1 MPFDIKSIFSKN
13 FINLSLNQGV
23 NIIATLIYTPILF
36 QILGEENFGLIQLAF
51 SVVVILSI
59 FSLISAGV
67 IVFLINDR
75 RTQDKT
81 FKLGDELEKKI
92 TSSIESIY
100 VKREEDFK
108 KTSKENIE
116 NVIDPFKK
124 RIKEF
129 EEEVRKNTT
138 QQHEFH
144 TKTKVT
150 IDNLIEQ
157 TNQIT
162 SDANKLTKALS
173 GESKTQGDYGE
184 LKLQMLLENS
194 GLEENIHYKLQKSFT
209 VKSEGDVSREI
220 PDAVIYLPQNRNII
234 IDSKFSFSAYNDY
247 CNTDVKAEK
256 EKHGKSLTK
265 NIRDRINDLSS
276 TKYNQIEELN
286 TPDIIF
292 MFLGID
298 DSLSV
303 ALKHDPE
310 LVSFA
315 DKKRIALVSPSI
327 LHISIKMVENLWRLD
342 GQRASVV
349 KVYEEAQKLV
359 DKLHGFTNVMDSLGT
374 SIAQSQKKYDAF
386 SPGPN
391 EWPAL
396 LRRCDAADSSYKE

>member
-1 MPFDIKSIFSKN
+1 MD
-13 FINLSLNQGV
+13 L
-23 NIIATLIYTPILF
+23 
-36 QILGEENFGLIQLAF
+36 
-51 SVVVILSI
+51 VVVILSI
-59 FSLISAGV
+59 FSVISLSV

-75 RTQDKT
+75 RTKDESNN
-81 FKLGDELEKKI
+81 LGDQLEKKI
-92 TSSIESIY
+92 TNSIEAIY
-100 VKREEDFK
+100 EKREEDFK
-108 KTSKENIE
+108 KVSKENIE

-209 VKSEGDVSREI
+209 VKTEGDVSREI
-220 PDAVIYLPQNRNII
+220 PDAVIYLPQGRNII
-234 IDSKFSFSAYNDY
+234 IDSKFSFTAYNDY
-247 CNTDVKAEK
+247 CNTDAKEEK
-256 EKHGKSLTK
+256 EKHGKNLTK
-265 NIRDRINDLSS
+265 NIRERINDLSA
-276 TKYNQIEELN
+276 TKYSQIEELN

-303 ALKHDPE
+303 ALKYDPD
-310 LVSFA
+310 LVSYA

-342 GQRASVV
+342 GQRESVI

-374 SIAQSQKKYDAF
+374 SIAQSQKKYDDARNKLIDGKG
-386 SPGPN
+386 SMSSKIEGLV
-391 EWPAL
+391 AL
-396 LRRCDAADSSYKE
+396 GSKETKKLKNDD

>member
-1 MPFDIKSIFSKN
+1 MD
-13 FINLSLNQGV
+13 L
-23 NIIATLIYTPILF
+23 
-36 QILGEENFGLIQLAF
+36 
-51 SVVVILSI
+51 VVVILSI
-59 FSLISAGV
+59 FSVISLSV

-75 RTQDKT
+75 RTKDESNN
-81 FKLGDELEKKI
+81 LGDQLEKKI
-92 TSSIESIY
+92 TNSIEAIY
-100 VKREEDFK
+100 EKREEDFK
-108 KTSKENIE
+108 KVSKENIE

-194 GLEENIHYKLQKSFT
+194 GLEEDIHYKLQKSFT
-209 VKSEGDVSREI
+209 VKTEGDVSREI
-220 PDAVIYLPQNRNII
+220 PDAVIYLPQSRNIV
-234 IDSKFSFSAYNDY
+234 IDSKFSFTAYNDY
-247 CNTDVKAEK
+247 CNTDAKEEK
-256 EKHGKSLTK
+256 EKHGKNLTK
-265 NIRDRINDLSS
+265 NIRERINDLSA
-276 TKYNQIEELN
+276 TKYSQIEELN

-303 ALKHDPE
+303 ALKYDPD
-310 LVSFA
+310 LVSYA

-342 GQRASVV
+342 GQRESVI

-374 SIAQSQKKYDAF
+374 SIAQSQKKYDDARNKLIDGKG
-386 SPGPN
+386 SMSSKIEGLV
-391 EWPAL
+391 AL
-396 LRRCDAADSSYKE
+396 GSKETKKLKNDD

>member
-1 MPFDIKSIFSKN
+1 MCTALLCFSVTAAEYMPNFKDTDIN
-13 FINLSLNQGV
+13 EFINIAKFYIMLHIIKNNFKDP
-23 NIIATLIYTPILF
+23 NID
-36 QILGEENFGLIQLAF
+36 EN
-51 SVVVILSI
+51 VYKILSI
-59 FSLISAGV
+59 QNSVNI
-67 IVFLINDR
+67 
-75 RTQDKT
+75 RTSY
-81 FKLGDELEKKI
+81 GG
-92 TSSIESIY
+92 TSPSE
-100 VKREEDFK
+100 V
-108 KTSKENIE
+108 
-116 NVIDPFKK
+116 KK

-234 IDSKFSFSAYNDY
+234 IDSKFSFTAYNDY
-247 CNTDVKAEK
+247 CNTDVKEER

-265 NIRDRINDLSS
+265 NIRERINDLSS
-276 TKYNQIEELN
+276 TKYSQIEELN
-286 TPDIIF
+286 TADIIF

-303 ALKHDPE
+303 ALKYDSE

-342 GQRASVV
+342 GQRESVI

-374 SIAQSQKKYDAF
+374 SIAQSQKKYD
-386 SPGPN
+386 
-391 EWPAL
+391 
-396 LRRCDAADSSYKE
+396 DARSKLIDGKGSMSSKIEGLVSLGAKESKKLTDDS

>member
-1 MPFDIKSIFSKN
+1 ME
-13 FINLSLNQGV
+13 L
-23 NIIATLIYTPILF
+23 
-36 QILGEENFGLIQLAF
+36 
-51 SVVVILSI
+51 VVVILTI
-59 FSLISAGV
+59 FLVISLAGV
-67 IVFLINDR
+67 IFLLTKNKKELDPN
-75 RTQDKT
+75 T
-81 FKLGDELEKKI
+81 LSSELEQKLS
-92 TSSIESIY
+92 SSIDNIFK
-100 VKREEDFK
+100 KREDEFK

-116 NVIDPFKK
+116 NIIDPFKK

-129 EEEVRKNTT
+129 EDEVRKNTT

-173 GESKTQGDYGE
+173 GDSKTQGDYGE
-184 LKLQMLLENS
+184 LKLKMLLENS
-194 GLEENIHYKLQKSFT
+194 GLEENTHYRLQKSFT
-209 VKSEGDVSREI
+209 VKADEDISREI
-220 PDAVIYLPQNRNII
+220 PDAVIYLPHNRNLI
-234 IDSKFSFSAYNDY
+234 IDSKFSFNAYNDY
-247 CNTDVKAEK
+247 CNTESKDEK
-256 EKHGKSLTK
+256 QKFGKVLTK
-265 NIRDRINDLSS
+265 NIRERINDLSETRYS
-276 TKYNQIEELN
+276 QIEELN

-310 LVSFA
+310 LVSYA

-342 GQRASVV
+342 GQRESVI

-359 DKLHGFTNVMDSLGT
+359 AKLHGFTDVMDSLGN
-374 SIAQSQKKYDAF
+374 SIAQSQKKYDDARNKLIDGKG
-386 SPGPN
+386 SMSSRIEGLV
-391 EWPAL
+391 AL
-396 LRRCDAADSSYKE
+396 GSKESNKLKDDS

>member
-1 MPFDIKSIFSKN
+1 MD
-13 FINLSLNQGV
+13 
-23 NIIATLIYTPILF
+23 
-36 QILGEENFGLIQLAF
+36 

-59 FSLISAGV
+59 FSVISLGV

-75 RTQDKT
+75 RTKDKSSK
-81 FKLGDELEKKI
+81 FGDELERKI

-100 VKREEDFK
+100 EKREEDFK
-108 KTSKENIE
+108 KASKENIE

-129 EEEVRKNTT
+129 EEEVRKNTS

-209 VKSEGDVSREI
+209 VKIEGDVSREI

-234 IDSKFSFSAYNDY
+234 IDSKFSFTAYNDY
-247 CNTDVKAEK
+247 CNTDVKEEK

-265 NIRDRINDLSS
+265 NIRERINDLSS
-276 TKYNQIEELN
+276 TKYSQIEELN

-303 ALKHDPE
+303 ALKYDPE

-342 GQRASVV
+342 GQRESVI

-374 SIAQSQKKYDAF
+374 SIAQSQKKYD
-386 SPGPN
+386 
-391 EWPAL
+391 
-396 LRRCDAADSSYKE
+396 DARSKLIDGKGSMSSKIEGLVSLGAKESKKLTDDS

>member
-1 MPFDIKSIFSKN
+1 MD
-13 FINLSLNQGV
+13 L
-23 NIIATLIYTPILF
+23 
-36 QILGEENFGLIQLAF
+36 
-51 SVVVILSI
+51 VVVILSI
-59 FSLISAGV
+59 FSVISLSV

-75 RTQDKT
+75 RTKDESNN
-81 FKLGDELEKKI
+81 LGDQLEKKI
-92 TSSIESIY
+92 TNSIEAIY
-100 VKREEDFK
+100 EKREEDFK
-108 KTSKENIE
+108 KVSKENIE

-209 VKSEGDVSREI
+209 VKTEGDVSREI
-220 PDAVIYLPQNRNII
+220 PDAVIYLPQSRNII
-234 IDSKFSFSAYNDY
+234 IDSKFSFTAYNDY
-247 CNTDVKAEK
+247 CNTDAKEEK
-256 EKHGKSLTK
+256 EKHGKNLTK
-265 NIRDRINDLSS
+265 NIRERINDLSA
-276 TKYNQIEELN
+276 TKYSQIEELN

-303 ALKHDPE
+303 ALKYDPD
-310 LVSFA
+310 LVSYA

-342 GQRASVV
+342 GQRESVI

-374 SIAQSQKKYDAF
+374 SIAQSQKKYDDARNKLIDGKG
-386 SPGPN
+386 SMSSKIEGLV
-391 EWPAL
+391 AL
-396 LRRCDAADSSYKE
+396 GSKETKKLKNDD

>member
-1 MPFDIKSIFSKN
+1 MD
-13 FINLSLNQGV
+13 L
-23 NIIATLIYTPILF
+23 
-36 QILGEENFGLIQLAF
+36 
-51 SVVVILSI
+51 VVVILSI
-59 FSLISAGV
+59 FSVISLSV
-67 IVFLINDR
+67 IVFLIKDR
-75 RTQDKT
+75 MTKNESNN
-81 FKLGDELEKKI
+81 LGDQLEKKI
-92 TSSIESIY
+92 TNSIEAIY
-100 VKREEDFK
+100 EKREEDFK
-108 KTSKENIE
+108 KVSKENIE

-194 GLEENIHYKLQKSFT
+194 GLEENVHYKLQKSFT
-209 VKSEGDVSREI
+209 VKTEGDISREI

-234 IDSKFSFSAYNDY
+234 IDSKFSFTAYNDY
-247 CNTDVKAEK
+247 CNTDAKEEK
-256 EKHGKSLTK
+256 EKHGKNLTK
-265 NIRDRINDLSS
+265 NIRERINDLST
-276 TKYNQIEELN
+276 TKYSQIKELN

-303 ALKHDPE
+303 ALKFDPE

-342 GQRASVV
+342 GQRESVV

-359 DKLHGFTNVMDSLGT
+359 DKLHGFTNVMDSLGI
-374 SIAQSQKKYDAF
+374 SIAQSQKKYD
-386 SPGPN
+386 
-391 EWPAL
+391 
-396 LRRCDAADSSYKE
+396 DARNKLIDGKGSMSSKIEGLVSLGAKESKKLIDDS

>member
-1 MPFDIKSIFSKN
+1 MD
-13 FINLSLNQGV
+13 L
-23 NIIATLIYTPILF
+23 
-36 QILGEENFGLIQLAF
+36 
-51 SVVVILSI
+51 VVVILSI
-59 FSLISAGV
+59 FSVISLSV

-75 RTQDKT
+75 RTKDESNN
-81 FKLGDELEKKI
+81 LGDQLEKKI
-92 TSSIESIY
+92 TNSIEAIY
-100 VKREEDFK
+100 EKREEDFK
-108 KTSKENIE
+108 KVSKENIE

-209 VKSEGDVSREI
+209 VKTEGDVSREI
-220 PDAVIYLPQNRNII
+220 PDAVIYLPQSRNII
-234 IDSKFSFSAYNDY
+234 IDSKFSFTAYNDY
-247 CNTDVKAEK
+247 CNTDAKEEK
-256 EKHGKSLTK
+256 EKHGKNLTK
-265 NIRDRINDLSS
+265 NIRERINDLSA
-276 TKYNQIEELN
+276 TKYSQIEELN

-303 ALKHDPE
+303 ALKYDPD
-310 LVSFA
+310 LVSYA

-342 GQRASVV
+342 GQRESVI

-359 DKLHGFTNVMDSLGT
+359 DKLHGFTSVMDSLGT
-374 SIAQSQKKYDAF
+374 SIAQSQKKYDDARNKLIDGKG
-386 SPGPN
+386 SMSSKIEGLV
-391 EWPAL
+391 AL
-396 LRRCDAADSSYKE
+396 GSKETKKLKNDD

>member
-1 MPFDIKSIFSKN
+1 MD
-13 FINLSLNQGV
+13 
-23 NIIATLIYTPILF
+23 A
-36 QILGEENFGLIQLAF
+36 
-51 SVVVILSI
+51 VVVILSI

-67 IVFLINDR
+67 IAFLINDR
-75 RTQDKT
+75 KTQDKT

-100 VKREEDFK
+100 EKREEDFK

-144 TKTKVT
+144 AKTKVT

-209 VKSEGDVSREI
+209 VKAEGDVSREI

-286 TPDIIF
+286 TPDII
-292 MFLGID
+292 L
-298 DSLSV
+298 SL
-303 ALKHDPE
+303 
-310 LVSFA
+310 
-315 DKKRIALVSPSI
+315 I
-327 LHISIKMVENLWRLD
+327 HI
-342 GQRASVV
+342 
-349 KVYEEAQKLV
+349 
-359 DKLHGFTNVMDSLGT
+359 
-374 SIAQSQKKYDAF
+374 
-386 SPGPN
+386 
-391 EWPAL
+391 
-396 LRRCDAADSSYKE
+396 

>member
-1 MPFDIKSIFSKN
+1 MD
-13 FINLSLNQGV
+13 L
-23 NIIATLIYTPILF
+23 
-36 QILGEENFGLIQLAF
+36 
-51 SVVVILSI
+51 VVVILSI
-59 FSLISAGV
+59 FSVISLSA
-67 IVFLINDR
+67 IVFLIKDR
-75 RTQDKT
+75 RTKDESNN
-81 FKLGDELEKKI
+81 LGDQLEKKI
-92 TSSIESIY
+92 TNSIEAIY
-100 VKREEDFK
+100 AKREEDFK
-108 KTSKENIE
+108 KVSKENIE

-209 VKSEGDVSREI
+209 VKTEGDISREI
-220 PDAVIYLPQNRNII
+220 PDAVIYLPQSRNII
-234 IDSKFSFSAYNDY
+234 IDSKFSFTAYNDY
-247 CNTDVKAEK
+247 CNTDSKEEK
-256 EKHGKSLTK
+256 EKHGKNLTK
-265 NIRDRINDLSS
+265 NIRERINDLST
-276 TKYNQIEELN
+276 TKYSQIKELN

-303 ALKHDPE
+303 ALKFDPE

-342 GQRASVV
+342 GQRESVV

-359 DKLHGFTNVMDSLGT
+359 DKLHGFTNVMDSLGI
-374 SIAQSQKKYDAF
+374 SIAQSQKKYD
-386 SPGPN
+386 
-391 EWPAL
+391 
-396 LRRCDAADSSYKE
+396 DARNKLIDGKGSMSSKIEGLVSLGAKESKKLIDDS

>member
-1 MPFDIKSIFSKN
+1 MD
-13 FINLSLNQGV
+13 L
-23 NIIATLIYTPILF
+23 
-36 QILGEENFGLIQLAF
+36 
-51 SVVVILSI
+51 VVVILSI
-59 FSLISAGV
+59 FSVISLSV

-75 RTQDKT
+75 RTKDESNN
-81 FKLGDELEKKI
+81 LGDQLEKKI
-92 TSSIESIY
+92 TNSIEAIY
-100 VKREEDFK
+100 EKREEDFK
-108 KTSKENIE
+108 KVSKENIE

-194 GLEENIHYKLQKSFT
+194 GLEEDIHYKLQKSFT
-209 VKSEGDVSREI
+209 VKTEGDVSREI
-220 PDAVIYLPQNRNII
+220 PDAVIYLPQSRNII
-234 IDSKFSFSAYNDY
+234 IDSKFSFSSYNDY
-247 CNTDVKAEK
+247 CNTDAKEEK
-256 EKHGKSLTK
+256 EKHGKNLTK
-265 NIRDRINDLSS
+265 NIRERINDLSA
-276 TKYNQIEELN
+276 TKYSQIKELN

-303 ALKHDPE
+303 ALKYDPD
-310 LVSFA
+310 LVSYA

-342 GQRASVV
+342 GQRESVI

-374 SIAQSQKKYDAF
+374 SIAQSQKKYDDARNKLIDGKG
-386 SPGPN
+386 SMSSKIEGLV
-391 EWPAL
+391 AL
-396 LRRCDAADSSYKE
+396 GSKETKKLKNDD

>member
-1 MPFDIKSIFSKN
+1 ME
-13 FINLSLNQGV
+13 L
-23 NIIATLIYTPILF
+23 
-36 QILGEENFGLIQLAF
+36 
-51 SVVVILSI
+51 VVVILSI
-59 FSLISAGV
+59 FSVISLSV

-75 RTQDKT
+75 RTKDESNN
-81 FKLGDELEKKI
+81 LGDQLEKKI
-92 TSSIESIY
+92 TNSIEAIY
-100 VKREEDFK
+100 EKREEDFK
-108 KTSKENIE
+108 KVSKENIE

-194 GLEENIHYKLQKSFT
+194 GLEEDIHYKLQKSFT
-209 VKSEGDVSREI
+209 VKTEGDVSREI
-220 PDAVIYLPQNRNII
+220 PDAVIYLPQSRNII
-234 IDSKFSFSAYNDY
+234 IDSKFSFTAYNDY
-247 CNTDVKAEK
+247 CNTDAKEEK
-256 EKHGKSLTK
+256 EKHGKNLTK
-265 NIRDRINDLSS
+265 NIRERINDLSA
-276 TKYNQIEELN
+276 TKYSQIKELN

-303 ALKHDPE
+303 ALKYDPD
-310 LVSFA
+310 LVSYA

-342 GQRASVV
+342 GQRESVV

-374 SIAQSQKKYDAF
+374 SIAQSQKKYD
-386 SPGPN
+386 
-391 EWPAL
+391 
-396 LRRCDAADSSYKE
+396 DARNKLIDGKGSMSSKIEGLVSLGAKETKKLTDDS

>member
-1 MPFDIKSIFSKN
+1 MD
-13 FINLSLNQGV
+13 L
-23 NIIATLIYTPILF
+23 
-36 QILGEENFGLIQLAF
+36 
-51 SVVVILSI
+51 VVVILSI
-59 FSLISAGV
+59 FSIISLSV

-75 RTQDKT
+75 RTKDESNS
-81 FKLGDELEKKI
+81 FGDQLEKKI
-92 TSSIESIY
+92 TNSIEAIY
-100 VKREEDFK
+100 EKREEDFK
-108 KTSKENIE
+108 KVSKENIE

-209 VKSEGDVSREI
+209 VKTEGDISREI
-220 PDAVIYLPQNRNII
+220 PDAVIYLPQSRNII
-234 IDSKFSFSAYNDY
+234 IDSKFSFTAYNDY
-247 CNTDVKAEK
+247 CNTDAKEEK
-256 EKHGKSLTK
+256 EKHGKNLTK
-265 NIRDRINDLSS
+265 NIRERINDLSA
-276 TKYNQIEELN
+276 TKYSQIKELN

-303 ALKHDPE
+303 ALKYDPD
-310 LVSFA
+310 LVSYA

-342 GQRASVV
+342 GQRESVV

-374 SIAQSQKKYDAF
+374 SIAQSQKKYD
-386 SPGPN
+386 
-391 EWPAL
+391 
-396 LRRCDAADSSYKE
+396 DARNKLIDGKGSMSSKIEGLVSLGAKETKKLTDDS

>member
-1 MPFDIKSIFSKN
+1 MD
-13 FINLSLNQGV
+13 L
-23 NIIATLIYTPILF
+23 
-36 QILGEENFGLIQLAF
+36 
-51 SVVVILSI
+51 VVVILSI
-59 FSLISAGV
+59 FSVISLSV

-75 RTQDKT
+75 RTKDESNN
-81 FKLGDELEKKI
+81 LGDQLEKKI
-92 TSSIESIY
+92 TNSIEAIY
-100 VKREEDFK
+100 EKREEDFK
-108 KTSKENIE
+108 KVSKENIE

-209 VKSEGDVSREI
+209 VKTEGDVSREI
-220 PDAVIYLPQNRNII
+220 PDAVIYLPQSRNII
-234 IDSKFSFSAYNDY
+234 IDSKFSFTAYNDY
-247 CNTDVKAEK
+247 CNTDAKEEK
-256 EKHGKSLTK
+256 EKHGKNLTK
-265 NIRDRINDLSS
+265 NIRERINDLSA
-276 TKYNQIEELN
+276 TKYSQIEELN

-303 ALKHDPE
+303 ALKYDPD
-310 LVSFA
+310 LVSYA

-342 GQRASVV
+342 GQRESVI

-374 SIAQSQKKYDAF
+374 SIAQSQKKYDDARNKLIDGKG
-386 SPGPN
+386 SMSSKIEGLV
-391 EWPAL
+391 AL
-396 LRRCDAADSSYKE
+396 GSKETKKLKNHD